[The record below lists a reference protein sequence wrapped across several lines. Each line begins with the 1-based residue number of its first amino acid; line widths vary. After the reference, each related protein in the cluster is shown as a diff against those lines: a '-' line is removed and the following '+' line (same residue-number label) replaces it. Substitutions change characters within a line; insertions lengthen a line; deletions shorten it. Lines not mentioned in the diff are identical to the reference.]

1 MATPKRTSGSFMRAR
16 YRAAVGNA
24 RLPSRTNVAPA
35 RSSFARRALA
45 HRLHRGRAMVELGE
59 TVGNYRVVAKLGEG
73 GMGAV
78 YLAEHPIIGRKA
90 ALKVINPQHARN

>member
-1 MATPKRTSGSFMRAR
+1 
-16 YRAAVGNA
+16 
-24 RLPSRTNVAPA
+24 
-35 RSSFARRALA
+35 
-45 HRLHRGRAMVELGE
+45 MVELGE

-90 ALKVINPQHARN
+90 ALKVINPQHARNPEVVSRFINEAAAINRVGHPHIVEVTDFGRTPQGDFYFAM